1 MNYESISLKIIEN
14 SMMKCTHTV
23 QHVHLDL
30 NCVARYQTKQDACLA
45 KWFLQSSEPNVV
57 QNIIDQK
64 KYHGYYHERYNN
76 DILSIISSSH
86 FQH

>member
-45 KWFLQSSEPNVV
+45 K
-57 QNIIDQK
+57 
-64 KYHGYYHERYNN
+64 
-76 DILSIISSSH
+76 
-86 FQH
+86 